1 MQALFNFRRGYAGL
15 TSEPKPPDRAHP
27 KGQSCGVARAL
38 TSVVRHA
45 LLLIVVWGGISFGTG
60 VVSQA
65 RGGKPRGD
73 WDSGRIKAGAD
84 LRQISSEVRKN
95 RADLQLI

>member
-1 MQALFNFRRGYAGL
+1 MPKPWCDPASGIYYANFRIPTDLVQHFGRTHINKSL
-15 TSEPKPPDRAHP
+15 RTK
-27 KGQSCGVARAL
+27 L
-38 TSVVRHA
+38 
-45 LLLIVVWGGISFGTG
+45 WGGISFGTG